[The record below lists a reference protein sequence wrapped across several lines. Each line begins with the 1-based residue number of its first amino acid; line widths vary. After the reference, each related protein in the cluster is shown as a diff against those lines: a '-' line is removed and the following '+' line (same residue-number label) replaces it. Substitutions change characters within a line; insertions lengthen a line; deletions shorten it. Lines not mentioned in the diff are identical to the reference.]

1 MFKVEL
7 FLDGRQAKQKPSK
20 SLDESSSRVCDGRML
35 VAVFRKRDVSHVI

>member
-20 SLDESSSRVCDGRML
+20 SLDEMPAKHRESQG
-35 VAVFRKRDVSHVI
+35 